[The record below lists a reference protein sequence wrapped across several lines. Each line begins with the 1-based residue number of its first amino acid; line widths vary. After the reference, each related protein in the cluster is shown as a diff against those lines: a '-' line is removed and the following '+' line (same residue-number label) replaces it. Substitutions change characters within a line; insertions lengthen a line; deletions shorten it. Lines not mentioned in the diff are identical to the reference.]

1 MKYRIKQLDKSFSTK
16 MDLVKAIQGNFGE
29 VFGKKKDTYKTEAE
43 AVLKSS
49 IFGGRFEPKINVN
62 SDIIEVK
69 AVINT
74 TNVIDSHLDLHMAST
89 WNKTVEDN
97 PYSYHLKQHE
107 GVFESILSNKARS
120 FNEDM
125 NFRDLGLD
133 IDFKTVA
140 NINQFILK
148 KADNPLMFK
157 QYADGNVLQHSV
169 GMFYV
174 NIELAMYDEDSEKN
188 MAFFE
193 MAKSNAVNPE
203 IADEHGYV
211 WVVTE
216 AKKREGSAVVFG
228 SNSITPTLSVK
239 DYDKSNEPFIKSTQS
254 VTEPKGIH
262 SEGIDY
268 KAIAQNFNLK

>member
-1 MKYRIKQLDKSFSTK
+1 MKYRIKQLSKGYETK
-16 MDLVKAIQGNFGE
+16 MDLVKAIQKDMDS
-29 VFGKKKDTYKTEAE
+29 VFGKKKETYKTQGE

-49 IFGGRFEPKINVN
+49 MFNSRFEPKIEV
-62 SDIIEVK
+62 STDIIEVK

-74 TNVIDSHLDLHMAST
+74 TNVIDSHLDLHMPKI

-107 GVFESILSNKARS
+107 GVFESVLSNKAKS
-120 FNEDM
+120 YNEEM
-125 NFRDLGLD
+125 NFMELGLG
-133 IDFKTVA
+133 INFPTTA
-140 NINQFILK
+140 NINQFTLK
-148 KADNPLMFK
+148 RSDNPLMFNK
-157 QYADGNVLQHSV
+157 YAEGSVLQHSV

-193 MAKSNAVNPE
+193 MAKSNAINPE
-203 IADEHGYV
+203 VADENGYV

-228 SNSITPTLSVK
+228 SNSITPTLHVI
-239 DYDKSNEPFIKSTQS
+239 DYDNTYEPLFKGTRKDTKPNKS
-254 VTEPKGIH
+254 H
-262 SEGIDY
+262 LEGIDY
-268 KAIAQNFNLK
+268 KAIAQNFTLK